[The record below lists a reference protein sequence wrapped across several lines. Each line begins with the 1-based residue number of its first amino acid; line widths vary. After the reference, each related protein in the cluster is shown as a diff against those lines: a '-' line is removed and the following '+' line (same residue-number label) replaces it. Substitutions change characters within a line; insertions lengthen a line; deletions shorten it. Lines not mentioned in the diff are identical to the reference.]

1 MEIVEVGI
9 VFRRW
14 RRWKGI
20 TVVRVGIFCTFLKIP
35 VFLLLHPRAV
45 VVVVVIVAGIDVVR
59 TAIIVVV
66 VAVAMHIAHAYIAN
80 SPANNIVLTIAPTS
94 VMVVVMVTHI
104 MSTATS
110 STDIIR

>member
-1 MEIVEVGI
+1 MEIVKVGI

-45 VVVVVIVAGIDVVR
+45 VVVVIVAGIDVVR

-66 VAVAMHIAHAYIAN
+66 AAVHIVHAYIAN

-104 MSTATS
+104 MATATS

>member
-1 MEIVEVGI
+1 MYQMYDPQ
-9 VFRRW
+9 RT
-14 RRWKGI
+14 K
-20 TVVRVGIFCTFLKIP
+20 TYLKIP
-35 VFLLLHPRAV
+35 VFLLLHPRA

-66 VAVAMHIAHAYIAN
+66 AAVHIVHAYIAN

-104 MSTATS
+104 MATATS

>member
-35 VFLLLHPRAV
+35 VFLLLHPRA

>member
-1 MEIVEVGI
+1 MEIVKVGI

-14 RRWKGI
+14 WRWKGI

-45 VVVVVIVAGIDVVR
+45 VVVVIVAGIDVVR

-66 VAVAMHIAHAYIAN
+66 AAVHIVHAYIAN

-104 MSTATS
+104 MATATS

>member
-66 VAVAMHIAHAYIAN
+66 AAVHIVHAYIAN

-104 MSTATS
+104 MATATS